1 MAVTSIE
8 VYDTDYKIT
17 TSNNKLEFVL
27 TDQQLKELGLD
38 TQLIMKVENLY
49 NADFVKYKNQKR
61 RR

>member
-1 MAVTSIE
+1 MAVTSLE
-8 VYDTDYKIT
+8 AYNTDYNIT

-49 NADFVKYKNQKR
+49 NADFVKYKNQKLR
-61 RR
+61 R